1 VITRNGDGGAYDN
14 KSAQL
19 NGTNSTNNS
28 NWLTVNEVGMKH
40 SNPLLSHQNP
50 GIIIENPL
58 YESCTQITESREYH
72 QQVGDT
78 ADT

>member
-1 VITRNGDGGAYDN
+1 MITRNGDGGANEN

-50 GIIIENPL
+50 GTIIENPL
-58 YESCTQITESREYH
+58 CESCTQITESREYH